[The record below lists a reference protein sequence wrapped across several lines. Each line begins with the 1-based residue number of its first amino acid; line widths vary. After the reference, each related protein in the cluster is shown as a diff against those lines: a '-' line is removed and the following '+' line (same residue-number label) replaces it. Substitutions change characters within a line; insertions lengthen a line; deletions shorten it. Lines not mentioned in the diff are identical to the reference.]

1 MMLKTKR
8 NVGIINAITM
18 LAVNVIYM
26 IAVAVNGMSFIAF
39 AGFEVPIDAN
49 LMVLLYLF
57 SLILNMVAY
66 AFFKRELTKKNK
78 LILTLA
84 LLVNAILGMSG
95 VISVLS
101 IMSLFLINSNYD
113 SDKEVEFNSL
123 IKYIIV
129 GFIIGAGISYVI
141 STISTNLFI
150 ALCEGMLIGL
160 GASINIKFIKLK

>member
-8 NVGIINAITM
+8 NIGIINAITM

-113 SDKEVEFNSL
+113 SDKEVEDEKFYDFYNQL
-123 IKYIIV
+123 PIRQN
-129 GFIIGAGISYVI
+129 
-141 STISTNLFI
+141 TI
-150 ALCEGMLIGL
+150 EKKG
-160 GASINIKFIKLK
+160 NIKTRKEG

>member
-1 MMLKTKR
+1 
-8 NVGIINAITM
+8 
-18 LAVNVIYM
+18 
-26 IAVAVNGMSFIAF
+26 
-39 AGFEVPIDAN
+39 
-49 LMVLLYLF
+49 
-57 SLILNMVAY
+57 
-66 AFFKRELTKKNK
+66 
-78 LILTLA
+78 
-84 LLVNAILGMSG
+84 MSG